1 MKTLSPAKLEVFFAE
16 LAAVFDLHLPV
27 LLSDG
32 SRSLGTVADGPSA
45 MFGGALPA
53 KPTSLFF
60 PQEGVIFNLE
70 EGKLAPP
77 PLADKPLFIIGFTPQ
92 DLLCLDFIDRF
103 FANPPADDIYFRFRN
118 GAITG
123 GVSGY
128 CGKHGALLAPANGKA
143 DMEFIFDGSDWLI
156 KAYSEPGRALTA
168 AIATAAAPGALAK
181 IEAAAGKLARGDEE
195 LLRQAAQLLQD
206 DLVPDSFW
214 VEISNSCIL
223 CTGCNLVCPTCT
235 CFGVQDWRYA
245 ARTERSRMWDSCQ
258 LEGFMREAGGHNP
271 LGTEAD
277 RTRRRIHHK
286 LAADK
291 LRWGEISC
299 FLCGRCDATCPTGI
313 GIVAVAREMV
323 ARYGI
328 PVKVLL

>member
-1 MKTLSPAKLEVFFAE
+1 VKILSPEMLQLFFEE
-16 LAAVFDLHLPV
+16 LASVHDLRLPV
-27 LLSDG
+27 LLADG
-32 SRSLGTVADGPSA
+32 TRSMGTFADGPLA

-53 KPTSLFF
+53 KPTALFF
-60 PQEGVIFNLE
+60 PHEGLIFCQK
-70 EGKLAPP
+70 GDKLTPP
-77 PLADKPLFIIGFTPQ
+77 PPPGKTLIVIGFTPR
-92 DLLCLDFIDRF
+92 DLLCLRFIDRF
-103 FANPPADDIYFRFRN
+103 FANGQTDDLYFRQRE
-118 GAITG
+118 GAVIC

-128 CGKHGALLAPANGKA
+128 CGKNGALLAPSNGEG
-143 DMEFIFDGSDWLI
+143 DIEFIFDGANWLI
-156 KAYSEPGRALTA
+156 VAYSELGSSM
-168 AIATAAAPGALAK
+168 IANIPYDAPPDAFEEIKAAAV
-181 IEAAAGKLARGDEE
+181 KLDRTDEE
-195 LLRQAAQLLQD
+195 LIHKAAALLED

-214 VEISNSCIL
+214 VEISDRCIL

-245 ARTERSRMWDSCQ
+245 ERMERSRMWDSCQ

-271 LGTEAD
+271 MPTEAD

-313 GIVAVAREMV
+313 GIVAVSREMV

-328 PVKVLL
+328 PV